1 MTILPFCLCAIVSS
15 LLFAVA
21 HIASGSFELVSY
33 DVFMIFFLKKMVAKK
48 PFLCYDEIVQKS
60 SHKEG
65 LLEPPAGGYLL

>member
-1 MTILPFCLCAIVSS
+1 MTQTRAILMF
-15 LLFAVA
+15 FD
-21 HIASGSFELVSY
+21 F
-33 DVFMIFFLKKMVAKK
+33 FMIFFLKKMVAKK